1 MMTKKNFEA
10 IAEALRQ
17 STVQFDETDGYFERG
32 RLTQSLMVVSDLADV
47 FAADNPR
54 FDRQKFLEACAP

>member
-1 MMTKKNFEA
+1 MTRENFEA

-17 STVQFDETDGYFERG
+17 STVTETDGYFERG

-54 FDRQKFLEACAP
+54 FDRQKFLGACAP